1 MYRARDR
8 WNNTIELT
16 DERWQYIVRWHPDL
30 EDHLDDVLQT
40 VKRGRRRQ
48 APVDANK
55 YIYYRRTDELW
66 PEYNHIIVVVK
77 LVRNNFVITAYPKF
91 IDR

>member
-1 MYRARDR
+1 MYQVRDR

-30 EDHLDDVLQT
+30 EGQLEEVLQT

-48 APVDANK
+48 DTVDANK
-55 YIYYRRTDELW
+55 YIYHRRTD
-66 PEYNHIIVVVK
+66 V
-77 LVRNNFVITAYPKF
+77 A
-91 IDR
+91 

>member
-1 MYRARDR
+1 MVSDR

-16 DERWQYIVRWHPDL
+16 EERWQYIVKWHPDL
-30 EDHLDDVLQT
+30 EGHLDDVLQT
-40 VKRGRRRQ
+40 IKRGRRRQ
-48 APVDANK
+48 DPVDANK
-55 YIYYRRTDELW
+55 YVYFKRPDKLW
-66 PEYNHIIVVVK
+66 PEYNHILVVVK